1 MISIT
6 KQRRA
11 TGSLARLSLRGP
23 IVSLSSA
30 VAMTVPRTIAELH
43 KLFDKWKTEFESR
56 LDLLER
62 SNKSLID
69 QIKDK
74 DAEINKLKE
83 AEAANTQALKQQSVL
98 QKVVDNHQ
106 NFLEKTDSYRR
117 ECNVVI
123 YGLAE
128 SSEVQDAD
136 QVKEVS
142 QEIECADTIPE
153 KYVRL
158 GKVQETVDQ
167 TVDQNVDQQT
177 NEEEEERPRPPRPLL
192 VVCKTREERSN
203 VLSKTSKLKL
213 VEKFKKVY
221 VKKDQTPYERK
232 EWGRLKE
239 VLIREKKRPGNQGM
253 NVKIDYRTKS
263 VMVGERVVEKGNFRR
278 GPEW

>member
-1 MISIT
+1 M
-6 KQRRA
+6 
-11 TGSLARLSLRGP
+11 
-23 IVSLSSA
+23 
-30 VAMTVPRTIAELH
+30 
-43 KLFDKWKTEFESR
+43 
-56 LDLLER
+56 
-62 SNKSLID
+62 
-69 QIKDK
+69 
-74 DAEINKLKE
+74 
-83 AEAANTQALKQQSVL
+83 L

-136 QVKEVS
+136 QVKEVL
-142 QEIECADTIPE
+142 QEMECAQTIPE
-153 KYVRL
+153 KCVRL
-158 GKVQETVDQ
+158 GKVQDIDT
-167 TVDQNVDQQT
+167 QQA
-177 NEEEEERPRPPRPLL
+177 NEEERPRPPRPLL
-192 VVCKTREERSN
+192 VVCKSREERSN

-213 VEKFKKVY
+213 VEKFKKVF

-239 VLIREKKRPGNQGM
+239 VLVREKGRPGNQGM
-253 NVKIDYRTKS
+253 NVKIDYRTKC